1 MNENK
6 ENVSSGE
13 KPSPD
18 KPKKQMPVII
28 YLTILFLAAFA
39 LLLLS
44 YFMQQRNNAEVL
56 SGLKESV
63 SAMQSVQSLET
74 EKDALET
81 QIDNLQAQLG
91 QLQSDLNAVTA
102 ADNADKTTAE
112 KLTKQVQAHDWLGEI
127 QELYGKGYYKTARA
141 MIEEFENTGLTE
153 YLPEDSLHA
162 YKGSDTES
170 PMERYESIVRALS

>member
-6 ENVSSGE
+6 ESASHKKE
-13 KPSPD
+13 PD
-18 KPKKQMPVII
+18 GHKPKKQMSVVI
-28 YLTILFLAAFA
+28 YLSILFLAAFA

-81 QIDNLQAQLG
+81 QIDSLQSQVG
-91 QLQSDLNAVTA
+91 QLQSDLSAMTA
-102 ADNADKTTAE
+102 QHDTDNSEKDK
-112 KLTKQVQAHDWLGEI
+112 LSKQLQALDWLREI
-127 QELYGKGYYKTARA
+127 QELYGKKYYKAARA
-141 MIEEFENTGLTE
+141 MIEKFQNSGLE
-153 YLPEDSLHA
+153 KSLPDESLHA
-162 YKGSDTES
+162 YGGSNTES
-170 PMERYESIVRALS
+170 PSERYESIVSALY